1 MPIDVLARLA
11 LWLGENRAARTVRLA
26 RLSAGYVCYLRHDD
40 TVAKPCTTTGQ
51 GSTLEA
57 AADDALMQE
66 EREAARL
73 QAERDAQ
80 DRAFE
85 DLQWPELEEVG

>member
-11 LWLGENRAARTVRLA
+11 AWIDEAPGARTAKLVATSGGKYLW
-26 RLSAGYVCYLRHDD
+26 YLRHA
-40 TVAKPCTTTGQ
+40 TAAGPCTTTGR
-51 GSTLEA
+51 GSSLEA

-66 EREAARL
+66 EREAARV

-85 DLQWPELEEVG
+85 DLQWPEVGE